1 MRDEGPYLL
10 EWVAYHR
17 IIGFTD
23 FLIFTNDCSDGTAPL
38 LNRLDELGYVR
49 HLPNPSSF
57 IGNRRHQVTALQYC
71 HYHREVTDADW
82 IISMVV
88 DEFIN
93 AHVGDGSVKAL
104 FAAVNGAKVVSLTHL
119 DFGDSGVENY
129 EDFLLTERL
138 AECDQL
144 APTNSDQRG
153 VKTFVHRDSPAFR
166 LSNLEDPTSRD
177 IDWVDGSSRAVA
189 SSFIA
194 SEIKG
199 LDCHC
204 GYGLAQINHY
214 PVRTK
219 ETYLT
224 KSRKGNVISFD
235 KLVGPKYWKRRNKKH
250 ARDTS
255 IARHIPAMQDALGRL
270 LAEPGVLELNNNA
283 VARHREE
290 IAGLRGNAEAMTL
303 LDQMKSVGE
312 EA

>member
-1 MRDEGPYLL
+1 VRFAFCA
-10 EWVAYHR
+10 AY
-17 IIGFTD
+17 
-23 FLIFTNDCSDGTAPL
+23 
-38 LNRLDELGYVR
+38 
-49 HLPNPSSF
+49 
-57 IGNRRHQVTALQYC
+57 
-71 HYHREVTDADW
+71 
-82 IISMVV
+82 
-88 DEFIN
+88 
-93 AHVGDGSVKAL
+93 
-104 FAAVNGAKVVSLTHL
+104 
-119 DFGDSGVENY
+119 
-129 EDFLLTERL
+129 
-138 AECDQL
+138 
-144 APTNSDQRG
+144 
-153 VKTFVHRDSPAFR
+153 
-166 LSNLEDPTSRD
+166 
-177 IDWVDGSSRAVA
+177 
-189 SSFIA
+189 
-194 SEIKG
+194 
-199 LDCHC
+199 
-204 GYGLAQINHY
+204 YGLAQINHY